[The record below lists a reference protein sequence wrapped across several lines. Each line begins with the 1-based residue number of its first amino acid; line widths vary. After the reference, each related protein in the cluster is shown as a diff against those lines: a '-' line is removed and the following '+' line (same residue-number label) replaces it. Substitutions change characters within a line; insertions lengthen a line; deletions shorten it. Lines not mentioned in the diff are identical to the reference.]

1 MNWYYEKDGSQRGP
15 VPVEELLRLLE
26 THEITSATLVW
37 REGMGDWVELSKAG
51 VLSGPTGEEM
61 AVCAHSGTVRPKSE
75 MIPYGSLWISPEHR
89 DVFVENLMAGK
100 EYGGNR
106 EGIIPDDYTV
116 PIGDILSRS
125 WNSLSADFWPNVGVT
140 SLVIIMYGVASN
152 IPYLGALA
160 AFFQV
165 PLYAGL
171 YWYFLQKIRG
181 RFSDVSMIFTGFSRQ
196 FLQLFLVGLLVM
208 AFTVVCLIP
217 GGIALVIGMVMMDK
231 GASGEAAGA
240 GLAIGGGIL
249 VFIPVMYL
257 QVVFMFS
264 SLLCIDRQMNAW
276 PSVVT
281 SVRIANKHWFSC
293 FLFVFVM
300 GLIGIAGVLALCLGL
315 FVAAPLV
322 FLATVHLYEHIFGGR
337 RAEDML
343 ST

>member
-1 MNWYYEKDGSQRGP
+1 MNWYYEKNGSQQGP

-26 THEITSATLVW
+26 THEITNTTLVW
-37 REGMGDWVELSKAG
+37 REGQGDWVELSKAG
-51 VLSGPTGEEM
+51 VLSGPGGEEM
-61 AVCAHSGTVRPKSE
+61 AVCAHSGAVRPKSE
-75 MIPYGSLWISPEHR
+75 MIPYGDLWISPEHR

-100 EYGGNR
+100 DYGGNR
-106 EGIIPDDYTV
+106 EGFIPDDYTV
-116 PIGDILSRS
+116 PLGDILSRA
-125 WNSLSADFWPNVGVT
+125 WTSLSADFWPNVGV
-140 SLVIIMYGVASN
+140 SALVIIMYGVASN

-160 AFFQV
+160 GFFQV
-165 PLYAGL
+165 PLYTGL

-181 RFSDVSMIFTGFSRQ
+181 RFSDISLIFAGFSRQ

-208 AFTVVCLIP
+208 AITLAALVP
-217 GGIALVIGMVMMDK
+217 GGIAFGFGYYMMQK
-231 GASGEAAGA
+231 GTSGEALGV

-249 VFIPVMYL
+249 MFLPMMYL

-264 SLLCIDRQMNAW
+264 SVLCIDRQMNAW

-281 SVRIANKHWFSC
+281 SVRVANKHWFAC

-300 GLIGIAGVLALCLGL
+300 GLIAMAGVLALCLGI
-315 FVAAPLV
+315 FVAVPLI

-337 RAEDML
+337 RAEEIL